1 LNLVCSWL
9 SLLVNSMPNRAPFR
23 QFPPLAFGHR
33 VALVLVGLV
42 GCLGVTLLASAED
55 TPRSKFNR
63 EVAVGD
69 PAPEFEGLLGIDGRR
84 HSLSDYRETPV
95 LVVVFLRN
103 LCPTT
108 HQYEARLRNFAQE
121 YGTNKVQLVAISVSR
136 NPAEGLDRMA
146 VRAKDKMYRWPYL
159 IDESQFTGRQY
170 GATVTPQFFVLD
182 QARKI
187 AYMGAFDDDL
197 KGTAVQRQYVADA
210 VRNLLEGKPVS
221 PVDTLAKGCEIEY
234 AK

>member
-1 LNLVCSWL
+1 
-9 SLLVNSMPNRAPFR
+9 MPDRPPFR
-23 QFPPLAFGHR
+23 SFAPLSSRYWGTLR
-33 VALVLVGLV
+33 LLGLLGALGMDW
-42 GCLGVTLLASAED
+42 SAWAQAP
-55 TPRSKFNR
+55 PRSKFNR

-69 PAPEFEGLLGIDGRR
+69 PAPDFEGLLGIDGRR
-84 HSLSDYRETPV
+84 HSLADYRETPV
-95 LVVVFLRN
+95 LVVMFLRN

-108 HQYEARLRNFAQE
+108 HQYEARLKNFAQE
-121 YGTNKVQLVAISVSR
+121 YDTHKVQIVAISVSR

-182 QARKI
+182 PERKI

-197 KGTAVQRQYVADA
+197 KGTAVRRQYVADA

>member
-1 LNLVCSWL
+1 
-9 SLLVNSMPNRAPFR
+9 M
-23 QFPPLAFGHR
+23 
-33 VALVLVGLV
+33 
-42 GCLGVTLLASAED
+42 LGLLALLGGLEMNWLARAED
-55 TPRSKFNR
+55 PPRSKFNR

-69 PAPEFEGLLGIDGRR
+69 PAPAFEGLLGIDGRR
-84 HSLSDYRETPV
+84 HSLDDYRETPV

-108 HQYEARLRNFAQE
+108 HQYEARLRNLAQE
-121 YGTNKVQLVAISVSR
+121 FDTDKMRIVAISVSR

-197 KGTAVQRQYVADA
+197 KGTAVKRPYVADA
-210 VRNLLEGKPVS
+210 VRNLLEGKPID
-221 PVDTLAKGCEIEY
+221 PVDTLAKGCEIEF

>member
-1 LNLVCSWL
+1 MNRMPTLSEFRRFPSLFSPHRLRLGWL
-9 SLLVNSMPNRAPFR
+9 
-23 QFPPLAFGHR
+23 
-33 VALVLVGLV
+33 GL
-42 GCLGVTLLASAED
+42 LGVLAVNWLAWAD
-55 TPRSKFNR
+55 GPPRSKFNR

-84 HSLSDYRETPV
+84 HSLADYRDTPV

-108 HQYEARLRNFAQE
+108 HQYETRLRTFAKEFPADKLQI
-121 YGTNKVQLVAISVSR
+121 VAISVSR

-146 VRAKDKMYRWPYL
+146 VRAKEKQYAWPYL

-182 QARKI
+182 QDRKI

-197 KGTAVQRQYVADA
+197 KGTAVRRRYVAEA
-210 VRNLLEGKPVS
+210 VRNLLSGQPVD

-234 AK
+234 EKSAVPGGTQQP

>member
-1 LNLVCSWL
+1 LLGALAGQWL
-9 SLLVNSMPNRAPFR
+9 AWADGP
-23 QFPPLAFGHR
+23 
-33 VALVLVGLV
+33 
-42 GCLGVTLLASAED
+42 
-55 TPRSKFNR
+55 PRSKFNR

-69 PAPEFEGLLGIDGRR
+69 PAPAFEGLLGIDGRR
-84 HSLSDYRETPV
+84 HSLADYEAPV
-95 LVVVFLRN
+95 VVVVFLRN

-108 HQYEARLRNFAQE
+108 HQYEARLKNFAQDFAADQ
-121 YGTNKVQLVAISVSR
+121 VQLVAISVSR

-146 VRAKDKMYRWPYL
+146 VRAKDKLYRWPYL

-182 QARKI
+182 RARKI
-187 AYMGAFDDDL
+187 AYMGAFDDDV
-197 KGTAVQRQYVADA
+197 KGTAVQRTYVADA
-210 VRNLLEGKPVS
+210 VRNLLEGKPVA